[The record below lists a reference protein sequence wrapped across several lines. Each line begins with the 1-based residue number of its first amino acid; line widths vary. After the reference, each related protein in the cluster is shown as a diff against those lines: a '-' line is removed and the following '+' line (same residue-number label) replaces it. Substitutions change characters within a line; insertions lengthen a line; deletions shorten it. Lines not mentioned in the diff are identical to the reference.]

1 MKLKNINM
9 LNLKKLKSILL
20 IDDDEATNFY
30 NQLIIKEAN
39 ITDTIYITLNGKE
52 ALNFLTSK
60 GQYGSNNDTY
70 PAPSLIL
77 LDINMPVM
85 NGWSFIEEYKRLDD
99 TQKAE
104 IIVVILTTSLNP
116 DDIFRAE
123 NYKEIKEFMNKP
135 LTVDIL
141 MEIFE
146 KHFKDKL

>member
-1 MKLKNINM
+1 M

-30 NQLIIKEAN
+30 NQLIINEAN

-60 GQYGSNNDTY
+60 GQYGSNNDSY

-85 NGWSFIEEYKRLDD
+85 NGWSFIEEYKKLDD

-116 DDIFRAE
+116 DDKFRAE